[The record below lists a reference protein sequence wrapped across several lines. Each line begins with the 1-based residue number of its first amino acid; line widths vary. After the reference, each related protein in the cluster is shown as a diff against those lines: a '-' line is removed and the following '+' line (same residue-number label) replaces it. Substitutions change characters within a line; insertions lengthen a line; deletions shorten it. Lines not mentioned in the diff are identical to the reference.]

1 MCSHVRRFI
10 MSSFKESIYKRKG
23 FFYEI
28 GREYYVLGANIF
40 SKVTDTAETDNLE
53 LLQNA
58 LKKNNERQI
67 SKYLDKLIRIA
78 NNYRVDAREHYRLQD
93 KMFAFID
100 DLEKNHEDEYNKL
113 QTQVFKFDELCE
125 RYGK

>member
-1 MCSHVRRFI
+1 MYSRIRRFI
-10 MSSFKESIYKRKG
+10 MSSFKESIYEKKG

-28 GREYYVLGANIF
+28 GGEYYVLGANIF
-40 SKVTDTAETDNLE
+40 SKVMDEAEIDNLE

-93 KMFAFID
+93 KLFDFID
-100 DLEKNHEDEYNKL
+100 DLEKNHEEDYNKL
-113 QTQVFKFDELCE
+113 QMQVFKFDELCE
-125 RYGK
+125 KYGK